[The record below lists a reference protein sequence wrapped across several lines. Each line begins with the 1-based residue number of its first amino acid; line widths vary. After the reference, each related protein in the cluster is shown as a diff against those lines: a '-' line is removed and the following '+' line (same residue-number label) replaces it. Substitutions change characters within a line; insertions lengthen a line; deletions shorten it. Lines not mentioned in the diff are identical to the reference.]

1 MSEEQQQQQ
10 QQKKGRRVI
19 LIGPPGSGKG
29 TQSPRIVEE
38 YNICHLATGD
48 LLRAAI
54 AQGTEIGKKAKSI
67 MESGGLVPDEIMV
80 DMIKDNLSRP
90 ECKNGF
96 VLDGFPR
103 TVEQAKKVYD
113 PLPPYFSKILSRFKI

>member
-10 QQKKGRRVI
+10 QQQKQQGRRVI

-38 YNICHLATGD
+38 YGICHLATGD
-48 LLRAAI
+48 LLRSAI
-54 AQGTEIGKKAKSI
+54 AQGTEVGKKAKSI

-90 ECKNGF
+90 DCQKGF

-103 TVEQAKKVYD
+103 TVEQARKVGIN
-113 PLPPYFSKILSRFKI
+113 LLELNYF